1 MKEVPHVIG
10 IDLGK
15 SVFQV
20 HAVDAGGRVVA
31 RRRLRRNEVMGF
43 LSSYPSTIVAMEACA
58 TAHFWAREIGALGH
72 EVRLIA
78 PQYARAYVKTNKN
91 DAADA
96 EAICEAALRPTMRF
110 VATKSPDQQA
120 MQMLHRARDILIRQR
135 TMLVN
140 ALREH
145 LAEFGVTAGHGIGNV
160 KSLLIKFSHTRD
172 KLPKLAAEVI
182 DALTRRLSDL
192 QGEILVLD
200 KQMLSWHRSNEA
212 SSRRAEIP
220 GVGPVI
226 ATALVA
232 KVGNAS
238 QFASAR
244 HFAAWLGLVP
254 RGTGTGGKIRLGS
267 ITKRG
272 DGYLR
277 RLMIHGARSVLRWIG
292 SSADASSAW
301 LRRLLERRPVNVAVT
316 AYAHKI
322 ARVAWAMLRH
332 NATYR
337 SALVAA

>member
-1 MKEVPHVIG
+1 MKEVSHVIG
-10 IDLGK
+10 VDLGK
-15 SVFQV
+15 SVFQL
-20 HAVDAGGRVVA
+20 HGVDSTGQTVT
-31 RRRLRRNEVMGF
+31 RRRLRRGEVMSF
-43 LSSYPSTIVAMEACA
+43 FTQCPRTIVAMEACA
-58 TAHFWAREIGALGH
+58 TSHYWAREISALGH

-96 EAICEAALRPTMRF
+96 EAICEAAVRPSMRF
-110 VATKSPDQQA
+110 VRPKTPDQQA
-120 MQMLHRARDILIRQR
+120 MQMLHRARDLLIRQR

-140 ALREH
+140 ALRGH
-145 LAEFGVTAGHGIGNV
+145 LAEFGITVGHGIGNV
-160 KSLLIKFSHTRD
+160 TALLTKFAESRASLPD
-172 KLPKLAAEVI
+172 LAGDVI
-182 DALTRRLSDL
+182 DALTRRLNDL
-192 QGEILVLD
+192 QSEIETLNS
-200 KQMLSWHRSNEA
+200 KMLSWHRSNEA
-212 SSRRAEIP
+212 SVRLSEIP

-232 KVGNAS
+232 KVGDAS

-254 RGTGTGGKIRLGS
+254 RGSGTGGKIRLGS

-277 RLMIHGARSVLRWIG
+277 RLIIHGARAVLRWVG
-292 SSADASSAW
+292 KRPDAQAAW
-301 LRRLLERRPVNVAVT
+301 LRSLLVRRPVNVAVT

-322 ARVAWAMLRH
+322 ARIAWAMLRR
-332 NATYR
+332 NETYR

>member
-1 MKEVPHVIG
+1 
-10 IDLGK
+10 
-15 SVFQV
+15 
-20 HAVDAGGRVVA
+20 
-31 RRRLRRNEVMGF
+31 
-43 LSSYPSTIVAMEACA
+43 MEACA

-91 DAADA
+91 DATDA

-120 MQMLHRARDILIRQR
+120 MQMLHRARDLLIRQR

-140 ALREH
+140 ALRGH

-160 KSLLIKFSHTRD
+160 KNLLIKFSDTRD

-212 SSRRAEIP
+212 SSRLAEIP

-226 ATALVA
+226 ATGLVA

-254 RGTGTGGKIRLGS
+254 RGSGTGGKIRLGS

-277 RLMIHGARSVLRWIG
+277 RLMIPW
-292 SSADASSAW
+292 SALCLA
-301 LRRLLERRPVNVAVT
+301 LYRQPCRRLNRLVETTSRAAAGQRGRNGIRAQDCSRRLGDAQ
-316 AYAHKI
+316 AQ
-322 ARVAWAMLRH
+322 
-332 NATYR
+332 
-337 SALVAA
+337 